1 MQFCDFARLRLAAR
15 FACGASLAIATLL
28 SLGCGAR
35 YLRVP
40 LQDAPDLMVA
50 LRSEVKNGA
59 PVPRGFAHPAAISAL
74 RAANVLARVEVRE
87 SAGDASAR
95 RPAVPGALTHKL
107 GGALASAL
115 ARADAT
121 QAVVVRA
128 TRSERRLGVFSRT
141 FATSFVAFIDAQ
153 NRLQLVFVDADREL
167 PAGENGAQ
175 PEPIAGRGTQA
186 IKAVPGPHVE
196 ALGTRGFAVDWRADL
211 FREAVPESESG
222 RRRTILMESTTPG
235 ALKASVNEHVVPADP
250 ERLRALAELDAARRA
265 GTLSEAEYQRRR
277 AELAVAPGD

>member
-1 MQFCDFARLRLAAR
+1 MRSVLRLRSFRGRLARALV
-15 FACGASLAIATLL
+15 AAATLL

-40 LQDAPDLMVA
+40 LQDAPDLTVA
-50 LRSEVKNGA
+50 LRSEIKNGA

-74 RAANVLARVEVRE
+74 RAANVLTRVEVRE

-95 RPAVPGALTHKL
+95 RPAVPGALAHKL
-107 GGALASAL
+107 GSALASAL

-121 QAVVVRA
+121 QEVVVRA

-153 NRLQLVFVDADREL
+153 NRLQLYFADADREL

-186 IKAVPGPHVE
+186 FKAVPGPHVE
-196 ALGTRGFAVDWRADL
+196 ALGTSGFAVDWRADL
-211 FREAVPESESG
+211 FREPVAETDSG
-222 RRRTILMESTTPG
+222 RRRTILMETAAPG
-235 ALKASVNEHVVPADP
+235 ALKAPVDEGVSPADP
-250 ERLRALAELDAARRA
+250 KHLRALAELAAARRA
-265 GTLSEAEYQRRR
+265 GTISEAEYQRRR
-277 AELAVAPGD
+277 ALLVVAPAD